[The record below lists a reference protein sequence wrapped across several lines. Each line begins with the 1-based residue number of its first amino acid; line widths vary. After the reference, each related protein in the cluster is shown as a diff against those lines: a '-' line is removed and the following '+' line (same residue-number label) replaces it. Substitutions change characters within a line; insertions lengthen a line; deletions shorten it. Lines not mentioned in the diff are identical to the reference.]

1 MKYVIADIHGCYTEY
16 KKLLEKIH
24 FSDKDELYV
33 LGDVVDRG
41 PEPIKV
47 LWDMM
52 ARPNV
57 YPVLGNHEYM
67 ALTVLRRLNVEI
79 TEENA
84 EKYLTSDDLLGYMYW
99 MQDGGSVTAKQ
110 FAKLDPEEREEILSF
125 LEEFS
130 VYEEVYAGGKHYILV
145 HAGIHGFQ
153 EELELED
160 YGLEDFI
167 FYRADYGRP
176 YYKETLTVTGHTPT
190 MLLRR
195 DKEPLIYE
203 SPGHIAIDCGCV
215 FGGRLAAYCLDTG
228 EVFYVDAEDPGESS
242 L

>member
-57 YPVLGNHEYM
+57 CPVLGNHEYM

-84 EKYLTSDDLLGYMYW
+84 EKYLTSDDLLGYTGLITE
-99 MQDGGSVTAKQ
+99 D
-110 FAKLDPEEREEILSF
+110 LIIR
-125 LEEFS
+125 
-130 VYEEVYAGGKHYILV
+130 KH
-145 HAGIHGFQ
+145 
-153 EELELED
+153 
-160 YGLEDFI
+160 
-167 FYRADYGRP
+167 
-176 YYKETLTVTGHTPT
+176 
-190 MLLRR
+190 
-195 DKEPLIYE
+195 
-203 SPGHIAIDCGCV
+203 
-215 FGGRLAAYCLDTG
+215 
-228 EVFYVDAEDPGESS
+228 
-242 L
+242 